1 MPAMP
6 TSTESDHQLTGRDR
20 AILAAVAAGG
30 AELMW
35 GAEPDLYLDGRCCSD
50 QAAAHRLVRSG
61 LIAPAGVCVVGR
73 RVPAVVTA
81 AGGNVLA
88 PVLATA

>member
-1 MPAMP
+1 MSGEPDGDQPPLSA
-6 TSTESDHQLTGRDR
+6 RDR

-30 AELMW
+30 AELVW

-61 LIAPAGVCVVGR
+61 LIAPALPCSVGH
-73 RVPAVVTA
+73 RVAAAVTA
-81 AGGNVLA
+81 AGRALLA
-88 PVLATA
+88 PVLAAI